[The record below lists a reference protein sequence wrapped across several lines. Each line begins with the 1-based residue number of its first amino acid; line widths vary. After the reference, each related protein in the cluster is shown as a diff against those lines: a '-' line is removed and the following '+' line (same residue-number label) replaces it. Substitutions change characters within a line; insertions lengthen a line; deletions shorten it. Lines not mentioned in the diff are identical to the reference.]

1 MRNILNCLFAVA
13 FAASAL
19 PAQDNAAKRLAAVV
33 AVATD
38 EYGKAVDA
46 RGALVAPI
54 ELEEAQSF
62 LTDAKEV
69 AGRLSGPQTAEV
81 RALLDT
87 MLQAV
92 TARRPPAQLD
102 LLHARFRQALG
113 ADALLDLPTRRVDLA
128 RGRTLYDR
136 NCASCHGLT
145 GLGDG
150 PAARGMTPAP
160 PAIGRHEVMQDAAPG
175 MMYRIVS
182 VGISGTPMAGWASV
196 LSPDER
202 WDVVTYVNTLRGRE
216 QAVRGEALLRA
227 RCDGCAAGQGSG
239 LGPAGLPPEIST
251 TAWQLE
257 RSDAQLAL
265 AIAEAASAAKRP
277 TWSSDD
283 ARAIIAHVR
292 TLPALVAPS
301 QQVAVRETPD
311 AAARRV
317 MALLDEALAA
327 ANAARPADAGD
338 KAFDAYIA
346 FEPLETAARAADPG
360 AVTAMEAHF
369 ADFKGAVKAG
379 DLSAART
386 ARDAVAAGMP
396 RMLELSAPAT
406 GWWTPFLQAFL
417 IIVREG
423 FEAILVIGAVIA
435 FLMKTGHREQV
446 RRVWHGVI
454 WALIASAGTAVA
466 LMTVF
471 RSLPASR
478 ELVEGGTMLLAVAV
492 LFSVSYW
499 LISKADA
506 AKWNQFIRGKVTAA
520 LQHGGGTALVVVG
533 FLAVYREGAET
544 ALFFQALFSAPDV
557 SPAPIAAGIAVGFVA
572 LVGIYLG
579 FHRFGM
585 KLPMKPFFQ
594 VTSGLLYLMA
604 FVFAGKGVRE
614 LQEGD
619 ALPITALR
627 GWPQVESLGV
637 FPTLET
643 MLAQGVL
650 VLALAYAIWRTVASR
665 RAVAAEAA
673 REEAATRDGTDHVHS
688 ELEGRLAELTA
699 KATVLQE
706 RVRVLEEEL
715 TRARN
720 APNGS

>member
-1 MRNILNCLFAVA
+1 MRTILNCLVA
-13 FAASAL
+13 AAILAPAL

-46 RGALVAPI
+46 RGALIAPI
-54 ELEEAQSF
+54 ELEEARSF

-87 MLQAV
+87 MLQTVVAK
-92 TARRPPAQLD
+92 RPPAQLD

-113 ADALLDLPTRRVDLA
+113 ADALLDMPTRRVDLA
-128 RGRTLYDR
+128 HGQVLYER

-145 GLGDG
+145 GLADG
-150 PAARGMTPAP
+150 PVARTMTPTP
-160 PAIGRHEVMQDAAPG
+160 PALGRPDVMHDVSPA

-202 WDVVTYVNTLRGRE
+202 WDVVTYVNTLRGRDV
-216 QAVRGEALLRA
+216 AARGKTTVQTL
-227 RCDGCAAGQGSG
+227 CNGCALTDAAS
-239 LGPAGLPPEIST
+239 LGRAGLPPELAT

-265 AIAEAASAAKRP
+265 AMAEAASAAKRAA
-277 TWSSDD
+277 WSRDE
-283 ARAIIAHVR
+283 ARAVVAHMR
-292 TLPALVAPS
+292 TLPAVVAPS
-301 QQVAVRETPD
+301 SQVAERETPD
-311 AAARRV
+311 AVSRRV
-317 MALLDEALAA
+317 MATLDEALAA
-327 ANAARPADAGD
+327 ATAGRPADAGD

-346 FEPLETAARAADPG
+346 FEPLETAARAADPA

-379 DLSAART
+379 DISAAQQ

-396 RMLELSAPAT
+396 HMMELSAPAT
-406 GWWTPFLQAFL
+406 GWWTPFLQALL
-417 IIVREG
+417 IIIREG

-435 FLMKTGHREQV
+435 FLTKTGHREQV
-446 RRVWHGVI
+446 RRVWQGVV
-454 WALIASAGTAVA
+454 WALVASAGTAVA

-506 AKWNQFIRGKVTAA
+506 AKWNSFIRGKVTTA
-520 LQHGGGTALVVVG
+520 LQQGGGTALVVVG

-557 SPAPIAAGIAVGFVA
+557 APAPIAAGIAVGFVA

-594 VTSGLLYLMA
+594 ITSGLLYFMA

-619 ALPITALR
+619 ALSITALR

-637 FPTLET
+637 FPTMET
-643 MLAQGVL
+643 MLAQGL
-650 VLALAYAIWRTVASR
+650 LLAALGWAVWRTLAAR
-665 RAVAAEAA
+665 RALAAEAA
-673 REEAATRDGTDHVHS
+673 QAEGAARDGTDHVHS
-688 ELEGRLAELTA
+688 ELEGRVAELTA

-706 RVRVLEEEL
+706 RVRMLEEEL
-715 TRARN
+715 VRARN
-720 APNGS
+720 ERR